1 MPDDNVVKM
10 VDSLADG
17 DMNVAQGHFKNA
29 LSNKIGQA
37 LDDKR
42 QSVAQ
47 GWLNAGDE
55 LEATKDAA
63 GLDKVSGAV
72 STPLVAD
79 TQEPEAPV
87 QPDEGETET
96 TPEVET
102 QADQPQDDSNE
113 QPAV

>member
-10 VDSLADG
+10 VNSLAAD
-17 DMNVAQGHFKNA
+17 DNVAAQGAFKDA
-29 LSNKIGQA
+29 LASKIGTA

-42 QSVAQ
+42 QTVAKD
-47 GWLNAGDE
+47 WLNAAQD

-63 GLDKVSGAV
+63 GLDKVSGAI
-72 STPLVAD
+72 STPLLVD
-79 TQEPEAPV
+79 PQGETEKPE
-87 QPDEGETET
+87 EETET

-102 QADQPQDDSNE
+102 QADQPQDDSDE

>member
-10 VDSLADG
+10 VDSLAAD
-17 DMNVAQGHFKNA
+17 DNVAAQGAFKDA
-29 LSNKIGQA
+29 LASKIGTA

-42 QSVAQ
+42 QTVAKD
-47 GWLNAGDE
+47 WLNAAQDT
-55 LEATKDAA
+55 EAIKDAA

-72 STPLVAD
+72 APSVLGIET
-79 TQEPEAPV
+79 EKPE
-87 QPDEGETET
+87 DETET

-102 QADQPQDDSNE
+102 QADQPQDDSDE

>member
-10 VDSLADG
+10 VDSLAAD
-17 DMNVAQGHFKNA
+17 DNVTAQSAFKDA
-29 LSNKIGQA
+29 LATKIGTA

-42 QSVAQ
+42 QTVAKD
-47 GWLNAGDE
+47 WLNAAQDT
-55 LEATKDAA
+55 EAIKDAA

-72 STPLVAD
+72 STPLLVD
-79 TQEPEAPV
+79 PQGETEKPE
-87 QPDEGETET
+87 EETET
-96 TPEVET
+96 TPEVDT

>member
-10 VDSLADG
+10 VDSLAAD
-17 DMNVAQGHFKNA
+17 DNVAAQSAFKDA
-29 LSNKIGQA
+29 LASKIGTA

-42 QSVAQ
+42 QTVAKD
-47 GWLNAGDE
+47 WLNAAQDT
-55 LEATKDAA
+55 EAIKDAA

-72 STPLVAD
+72 STPLLVD
-79 TQEPEAPV
+79 PQGETEKPE
-87 QPDEGETET
+87 EETET

-102 QADQPQDDSNE
+102 QADQPQDDSDE

>member
-10 VDSLADG
+10 VNSLAAD
-17 DMNVAQGHFKNA
+17 DNVTAQSAFKDA
-29 LSNKIGQA
+29 LASKIGTA

-42 QSVAQ
+42 QGVAKD
-47 GWLNAGDE
+47 WLNAAQDFQ
-55 LEATKDAA
+55 ATKDAA

-72 STPLVAD
+72 STPLLVD
-79 TQEPEAPV
+79 PQGETEKPE
-87 QPDEGETET
+87 DETET

-102 QADQPQDDSNE
+102 QADQPQDDSDE